1 MIINK
6 TNTAHAHRVGMHTH
20 FNLAHTL
27 HNLKHYL
34 PSQTPLKDFIHHNS
48 LHAFQQQRFY
58 DALRQA
64 SAVFGFQ
71 VTLQLGEY
79 RQLYAN
85 GRIREEILDRVI
97 TETVGSE
104 NLLHWKDNL
113 LFRHYDACIEP
124 RTGQLRANWK
134 KNYGVDLDTQVQP
147 LLFRILCS
155 YLDQGIALWT
165 FPQHPDGFLA
175 AFTELEKNGLVSFFK
190 TTRARNLLL
199 SGDCSLEKLL
209 GMVVG
214 RETYF
219 ENYIYDQQFAHRGWS
234 GMVAVL
240 EERPDSLLDQRKITL
255 LELITLEL
263 LLEIDALDAE
273 LGKGWAPLSAT
284 LTEPPAD
291 LFAEVSETELHTVF
305 KLWQDAFE
313 WSYYDQVLAGIANPV
328 PLKNGQETKRSF
340 QAVFCI
346 DERECS
352 LRRHVEF
359 TDPACETLGSPGFFG
374 VEFYFQPEGGKFYEK
389 LCPAPVTP
397 KYLVKESNVTE
408 KRKHELLYIKQSHA
422 ALPGFFVSLGLG
434 FVAAGQL
441 LLNLFRPK
449 MSPAISDA
457 FSHMGHNS
465 KLTIVNRHPE
475 DIENGLQIGF
485 TITEMT
491 VRVKGLLRSIGLVN
505 NFAPLVYVVAHGSS
519 SANNPHHGAHDCGA
533 CSGRPGATNARVF
546 AAMANHPEVR
556 KALAQEG
563 IVIPESTVF
572 VGAMHDTASDLI
584 RFYDDEQLPAS
595 LPEAHAKNKR
605 VFETALNLNAKERS
619 RRFASIAT
627 AQPVTK
633 VRKAIEKRSVSLFEP
648 RPELGHGTNTLCIV
662 GSRNLTRNM
671 FLDRRAFLN
680 SYDYKT
686 DLNGELLTGVMKPL
700 GPVCGGINLEYYF
713 SRVDNFKLGAGTK
726 LPHNVM
732 GLFGVANSCD
742 GDLRPG
748 LPVQMIE
755 VHDPVR
761 LLIIVEHFPEVV
773 LKTIQSVPEMY
784 EWFINEWVHL
794 AAVNPETQQVY
805 YFSRGAFNLYKPL
818 TGKLPALDNPEK
830 LFEAAREMESA
841 AIADAT
847 RENLPVYTLIR

>member
-79 RQLYAN
+79 RQLYAS

-124 RTGQLRANWK
+124 RTGQLRENWK

-190 TTRARNLLL
+190 TSRARNLLL

-240 EERPDSLLDQRKITL
+240 EEHPGSLLDQRKITL
-255 LELITLEL
+255 QELITLEL

-352 LRRHVEF
+352 LRRHIEF

-397 KYLVKESNVTE
+397 KYLIKETNVKE

-546 AAMANHPEVR
+546 AAMANHPDVR

-605 VFETALNLNAKERS
+605 AFETALNLNAKERS

-627 AQPVTK
+627 AQSLSG

-818 TGKLPALDNPEK
+818 TAKLPALDNPEK